1 MDCFTSRARGVLSQR
16 GPAAQAHWALVPQTA
31 SALEAKHAITPP
43 FRQTNDNNSTVP
55 AQADR
60 RIGTPL
66 TLRPYGA
73 KKLISLLARF
83 PHASLRTERST
94 RAVI

>member
-43 FRQTNDNNSTVP
+43 FRVSSTV
-55 AQADR
+55 
-60 RIGTPL
+60 L
-66 TLRPYGA
+66 FC
-73 KKLISLLARF
+73 S
-83 PHASLRTERST
+83 SSS
-94 RAVI
+94 